1 MPSKWRQTAS
11 RPRWNSLGKME
22 WKYSTWR
29 TAKTACSGG
38 RKPTFWIPTVTNWKS
53 ITTPGWASRWNDS
66 RTGVDGVMESWS
78 HGPQPSITPILHYSS
93 LSEPPFFL
101 QLFDNAFVHQVLGS
115 EAPNLFVASA
125 QEANDVANAVDAG
138 IDLSLI
144 NAQNVLIT
152 FLGVFDPR
160 EMESFGQA
168 FHDLGFILGSADGS
182 DAVEQ
187 SSKKI
192 FQ

>member
-1 MPSKWRQTAS
+1 
-11 RPRWNSLGKME
+11 ME

-78 HGPQPSITPILHYSS
+78 HGPQPFITPILHYSS

-125 QEANDVANAVDAG
+125 QEANDVAN
-138 IDLSLI
+138 I

-160 EMESFGQA
+160 EMESFGQCRRRWDRSFSA
-168 FHDLGFILGSADGS
+168 FHDLGFTLGSADES

-187 SSKKI
+187 YSKKI
-192 FQ
+192 FQGHG